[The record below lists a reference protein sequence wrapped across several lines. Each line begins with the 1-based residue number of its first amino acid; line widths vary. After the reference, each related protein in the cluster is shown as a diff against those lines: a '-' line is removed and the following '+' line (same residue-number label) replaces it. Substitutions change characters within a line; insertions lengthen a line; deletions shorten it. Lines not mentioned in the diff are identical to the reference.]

1 MKIRIS
7 SLFTVCAVLCILASS
22 ISSAAVG
29 RQERVDFSDGL
40 VSVKCKGTPLKELL
54 SDLADTMNIEILL
67 FDDDVTE
74 TVNVNI
80 EKVPLEEAL
89 WRVLRGYNYAVF
101 FGDETLE
108 AGVSL
113 MGGKL
118 SGKSSSGGMAPI
130 AERRETT
137 ASAYENVERDNITTK
152 KMALEKQI
160 AQIER
165 QIESGHADEW
175 YEKWISIKDEKFVTH
190 PRERLAMLKE
200 RLENEAEFE

>member
-1 MKIRIS
+1 MQIRVGC
-7 SLFTVCAVLCILASS
+7 LCAVLCILSS
-22 ISSAAVG
+22 SLSFAAVG
-29 RQERVDFSDGL
+29 RQGRVEFKDGL
-40 VSVKCKGTPLKELL
+40 VSVKCKKSSLKELL
-54 SDLADTMNIEILL
+54 SDLADTLNIEILL

-74 TVNVNI
+74 TVNVNL

-113 MGGKL
+113 MGGKS
-118 SGKSSSGGMAPI
+118 SGKSSSGDMATV

-137 ASAYENVERDNITTK
+137 ASAFENVERSNITTK
-152 KMALEKQI
+152 RMAIEKQI

-165 QIESGHADEW
+165 EIDSGRADEW

-200 RLENEAEFE
+200 RLEEEAEFE